1 VAFNVVPDLLR
12 GIALRRR
19 RWDLFQIPPRIGPAH
34 RRDRRPPMHLTAV
47 PEEEDRTTQRPPQ
60 RSEDLG
66 HGDGLNVVRLPAE
79 VEAQVLT
86 RGGYREGGQSGEA
99 ILLVVVG
106 HERCVPLGRPGPATR
121 GDAQQATL
129 IAAGEMGAKSSGLF

>member
-1 VAFNVVPDLLR
+1 
-12 GIALRRR
+12 
-19 RWDLFQIPPRIGPAH
+19 
-34 RRDRRPPMHLTAV
+34 MHLTAV

-121 GDAQQATL
+121 GE
-129 IAAGEMGAKSSGLF
+129 IAGHWERFPWAMAASSRWRARRSGT